1 MPIANCIITSECQ
14 ESKYNLIDCWASE
27 SGQSSEHM
35 TVNIITSTQQL
46 GKKYSA
52 MATLFLPS
60 LWSDSAVSSL
70 QIGLA
75 KALAKTYGLSL
86 DDVNV
91 ITSIVGSG
99 FVVESGKQ
107 EKW

>member
-1 MPIANCIITSECQ
+1 MPIANCIISSECR
-14 ESKYNLIDCWASE
+14 ESEYSFIDCWASE
-27 SGQSSEHM
+27 SGQSPEHM
-35 TVNIITSTQQL
+35 TVNIIKSTQQF
-46 GKKYSA
+46 GKKYGA
-52 MATLFLPS
+52 MATLYLPS
-60 LWSDSAVSSL
+60 LWSESAISSL

-91 ITSIVGSG
+91 VTSIVESG
-99 FVVESGKQ
+99 FVVESGKE